1 MIGANRGYCDKQQG
15 AQDNINNGEW
25 VDDSD
30 AGGLYSEQNEY
41 KSAESL
47 MRDGVWIISKTM
59 NTNKL
64 LKLYPTLNYIHIK

>member
-1 MIGANRGYCDKQQG
+1 MMGANTGCCVKQQG
-15 AQDNINNGEW
+15 AQDNINNGDW

-30 AGGLYSEQNEY
+30 TGGLYREQNEN

-47 MRDGVWIISKTM
+47 MRDVVWIISKTM

-64 LKLYPTLNYIHIK
+64 LKFYLTLNNIHIK

>member
-1 MIGANRGYCDKQQG
+1 MMGANRGCCDKQQG

-47 MRDGVWIISKTM
+47 MRDGV
-59 NTNKL
+59 
-64 LKLYPTLNYIHIK
+64 